1 MTATN
6 VLSPAATKARTLA
19 DVPNDAHGVAEVV
32 VFLGHQS
39 DAALA
44 RRGFSPDA
52 VADAV
57 TRGFIQPVPRLGG
70 YSATRKVTR
79 ARLGSVAANLGR

>member
-1 MTATN
+1 MATTT
-6 VLSPAATKARTLA
+6 VLSQAATKARTLA

-32 VFLGHQS
+32 VFMGHQS
-39 DAALA
+39 DASLA
-44 RRGFSPDA
+44 RRGFSPEA

-57 TRGFIQPVPRLGG
+57 ARGFIQPVPRLGG

-79 ARLGSVAANLGR
+79 ARLGRIAANLGR